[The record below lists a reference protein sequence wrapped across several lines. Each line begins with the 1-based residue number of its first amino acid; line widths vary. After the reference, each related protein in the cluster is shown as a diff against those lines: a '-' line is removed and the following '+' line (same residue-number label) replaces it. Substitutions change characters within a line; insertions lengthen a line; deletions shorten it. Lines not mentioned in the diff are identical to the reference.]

1 MKEKTTSNEKRTDR
15 LQARVTPAIRKMAEE
30 QAAKEGRT
38 VSNYIERLIIR
49 DCEKE

>member
-1 MKEKTTSNEKRTDR
+1 MREKTTSEEKRTDR
-15 LQARVTPAIRKMAEE
+15 LQARVTPTIRRLAEA

-38 VSNYIERLIIR
+38 VSNYIERLILK